1 MLNLAAYLAALDHE
15 ESAPRAQAL
24 VAKMIAAKDDWR
36 PLYDEDALRDTPVP
50 CAALVSYD
58 DIYVE
63 RGFSEDTARLLGD
76 RCALWVTNE
85 YQHSG
90 LRDDGER
97 VFTTL
102 LAMTRGEAT
111 IPS

>member
-1 MLNLAAYLAALDHE
+1 MSPCN
-15 ESAPRAQAL
+15 P
-24 VAKMIAAKDDWR
+24 VADR
-36 PLYDEDALRDTPVP
+36 
-50 CAALVSYD
+50 
-58 DIYVE
+58 DIYVNLE
-63 RGFSEDTARLLGD
+63 LGNETAALLGGKTQM
-76 RCALWVTNE
+76 WITNE
-85 YQHSG
+85 HQHSG